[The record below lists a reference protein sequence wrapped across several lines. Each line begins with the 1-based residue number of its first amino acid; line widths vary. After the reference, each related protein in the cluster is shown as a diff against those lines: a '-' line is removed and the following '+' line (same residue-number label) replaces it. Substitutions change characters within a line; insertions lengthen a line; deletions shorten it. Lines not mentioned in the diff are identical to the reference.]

1 MHATQALKSEVKED
15 VIRLEPCS
23 AQAVRRVAAMLDL
36 DPESFREGAPL
47 PRGWHFVMLGGETRR
62 SGLRADGFPG
72 FGLPMPDLGLPRLLL
87 GGRSVTFHAD
97 LVIGDLTERRSR
109 LLRLERKEGPG
120 GPMAVMTL
128 QHELRQGQQA
138 QPAIVETQTY
148 LLMQAARFSEPTLSG
163 TMEGLP
169 EAELTVVPDETL
181 LFQYSALGFNT
192 HRIHFDRHYA
202 QTVEGFPDLVVNGGL
217 VTLLAT
223 ECLRLRNGPTLKAF
237 RTRHLLPLF
246 CGRPITFAA
255 HIRDG
260 VASVAALN
268 APGQTAMTLEGD
280 VL

>member
-1 MHATQALKSEVKED
+1 MHATQALESEVKED
-15 VIRLEPCS
+15 VIRIEPCS
-23 AQAVRRVAAMLDL
+23 AQAARRVAAMLDL
-36 DPESFREGAPL
+36 DPESFREGARL
-47 PRGWHFVMLGGETRR
+47 PRGWHFFFLGGETQR

-97 LVIGDLTERRSR
+97 LVIGELTERRSR
-109 LLRLERKEGPG
+109 LLRLDRKEGPG

-128 QHELRQGQQA
+128 QHELRQGRQT

-148 LLMQAARFSEPTLSG
+148 LLMQAARFSEPTSSG
-163 TMEGLP
+163 NLEGLP
-169 EAELTVVPDETL
+169 EAEMTVVPDETL

-192 HRIHFDRHYA
+192 HRIHFDRNYA

-223 ECLRLRNGPTLKAF
+223 ECLRLRKGLSLKALK
-237 RTRHLLPLF
+237 TRHLAPLF

-255 HIRDG
+255 QVREG
-260 VASVAALN
+260 TASLTALDET
-268 APGQTAMTLEGD
+268 GQTAMTLEGD